1 MMKKEEMLEF
11 IEENVNSLSCNNF
24 KILWNSCFSEERL
37 ENIDENQKNDLADLL
52 LEEVNYF
59 ENGKIFKVYNF
70 IENRT

>member
-52 LEEVNYF
+52 LEEVSYF

>member
-1 MMKKEEMLEF
+1 MKKEEMLEF

-52 LEEVNYF
+52 LEEVSYF
-59 ENGKIFKVYNF
+59 ENGKIFKVYSF